1 MSNTAKPVL
10 EDRDDLDDLDATPA
24 ASAATVE
31 LGSAGSAASP
41 TPAKSAAQ
49 AAPPAAASNAEAYP
63 PTEDIDLDEFE
74 TMFASKL
81 KVGMESLVQELGD
94 STDTQQQFEA
104 MLKEISKITEP
115 DSKRSPAAAATT
127 KAAPAST
134 TSTTGEKVNFQDT
147 ISQTMNRL
155 NESKQEI
162 DKSVLESADDDF
174 LAKMM
179 KDLESAMGSGDGSD
193 MDMSKLINEM
203 LEQMASKEILYEPMK
218 EMYDKYP
225 AWMEENEK
233 KISADDRSRYLN
245 QYRIISDVVLRFEK
259 PEYSDDN
266 EVDRKY
272 ITALMEQMQSSGA
285 PPPELM
291 GDLASG
297 SIPGLDMGAD
307 GLPKVP
313 GDLDGCPTQ

>member
-1 MSNTAKPVL
+1 
-10 EDRDDLDDLDATPA
+10 
-24 ASAATVE
+24 
-31 LGSAGSAASP
+31 
-41 TPAKSAAQ
+41 
-49 AAPPAAASNAEAYP
+49 
-63 PTEDIDLDEFE
+63 
-74 TMFASKL
+74 MFASKL

-94 STDTQQQFEA
+94 STETQQQFEA

-115 DSKRSPAAAATT
+115 ESKRSPAATT
-127 KAAPAST
+127 KAVP
-134 TSTTGEKVNFQDT
+134 TSTASVPGEKTNFQDT

-233 KISADDRSRYLN
+233 KISPDDRSRYLN
-245 QYRIISDVVLRFEK
+245 QYRIISDVVTRFEK
-259 PEYSDDN
+259 PGYSDGN

-272 ITALMEQMQSSGA
+272 ITGLMEQMQSSGA

-313 GDLDGCPTQ
+313 GDLDGCATQ